1 MLRYLILI
9 LFFLTP
15 LSTTLHSGAWGQKKK
30 SYYLKFAASYLR
42 SGKEFNYLGQE
53 QDILGEDASSTNNV
67 FRDFSLIGYFEYGIS
82 NRLTITGDFLFK
94 FLASEWISQERYYEG
109 QRFLLNSVG
118 FADLTVS
125 ARFVFMDNPLVLSFQ
140 SGIVIP
146 LGYDTT
152 PENDGPRLGN
162 GETAFQALL
171 LFGKSL
177 YPLPLYITA
186 GAGYRSRGDDLHD
199 EILYNFEVGYSKNR
213 LLVKLYLEGVKNT
226 VAPPDLFGQTIE
238 LPLPG
243 GGGVTPNILF
253 GDQDFIKLSPSFV
266 YKLNSNLS
274 AQFELTD
281 VLYGK
286 DIISGI
292 SYTFGIIVEH

>member
-1 MLRYLILI
+1 MYRYFIFIL
-9 LFFLTP
+9 LFWASF
-15 LSTTLHSGAWGQKKK
+15 STTLHSGAWGQKKK

-42 SGKEFNYLGQE
+42 SGKEFNYLGQK

-82 NRLTITGDFLFK
+82 DRLTVTGNFLFK
-94 FLASEWISQERYYEG
+94 FLASEWISQERYYQG

-125 ARFVFMDNPLVLSFQ
+125 ARFVFLDNPLVLSVQ
-140 SGIVIP
+140 PGVVIP

-177 YPLPLYITA
+177 YPLPLYVT
-186 GAGYRSRGDDLHD
+186 GGGGYRARGGELHD
-199 EILYNFEVGYSKNR
+199 EILYNFEAGYSKDR
-213 LLVKLYLEGVKNT
+213 VLVKLYLEGVKNT
-226 VAPPDLFGQTIE
+226 VAPPDIFGQTIE

-253 GDQDFIKLSPSFV
+253 GDQDYIKLSPSVV
-266 YKLNSNLS
+266 YKLNSTLS

-292 SYTFGIIVEH
+292 SYTFGIILEK